1 MVIFWRYWRMLLGS
15 SGSARFAGFAMA
27 LVLTSC
33 TSLPQSEAP
42 QTREATEAAI
52 LIAHN
57 PWSAASG
64 SPMAAASDWVH
75 FPLPGKSATSYSYVH
90 HDGRDSMA
98 AQAGS
103 SSSMLRREL
112 RLSPAELGD
121 VTFSWQVPALIKNG
135 DITVPEFDDS
145 PVRIL
150 LVFEGDRT
158 KFSEKNALL
167 SELTHFM
174 VGEPLPYATL
184 MYVWSNQ
191 QPEGRVIIS
200 PHTDR
205 IRSIVV
211 ESGSKHLNQWLDY
224 ERHISAD
231 FEKAYGEAPGALLR
245 VGIMTDSDNTRSQT
259 TAWYGALRFR
269 STFMP

>member
-1 MVIFWRYWRMLLGS
+1 MTL
-15 SGSARFAGFAMA
+15 A
-27 LVLTSC
+27 SC
-33 TSLPQSEAP
+33 TSLPQGESP
-42 QTREATEAAI
+42 QVQEATDAAV
-52 LIAHN
+52 LIARN

-64 SPMAAASDWVH
+64 SPIAAASDWVH

-98 AQAGS
+98 AQADA

-121 VTFSWQVPALIKNG
+121 LTFSWQVPELIKDG
-135 DITVPEFDDS
+135 DMAVPEFDDS

-150 LVFEGDRT
+150 LIFEGDRT
-158 KFSEKNALL
+158 QFSAKNALL
-167 SELTHFM
+167 SELTHL
-174 VGEPLPYATL
+174 VLGEPLPYATL

-191 QPEGRVIIS
+191 QPEGSVIIS
-200 PHTDR
+200 SHTDR

-211 ESGSKHLNQWLDY
+211 ESGRKHLNQWRDY
-224 ERHISAD
+224 ERDIRAD
-231 FEKAYGEAPGALLR
+231 YEKAYGEAPGALLR

-269 STFMP
+269 SAPTP